1 MRLTSIKLSGFK
13 SFVDPT
19 VISLPG
25 QLVGIVGP
33 NGCGKSNVI
42 DAVRWVLGE
51 SKASALR
58 GESMEDV
65 IFNGAGDRK
74 PVARASVELNFDNS
88 LGRAAGQ
95 WSQYAELSVKRILQ
109 REIGSSYYINNQPV
123 RRRDILDV
131 FLGTGLGPRAY
142 AVIEQGMISRI
153 IEAKPEELRVFLE
166 EAAGVSRYKERRKET
181 ENRLSDTRENLA
193 RVHDIQT
200 ELTSQ
205 VERLDGQAKVA
216 ARYRELE
223 REKLESQG
231 LLYAQR
237 REEAT
242 RSRESALKVLAE
254 HETALLA
261 KETELQSCA
270 TQIEA
275 LRQDVFTQN
284 EAQHA
289 SQGAFYEINS
299 EVTRTQQQLSFER
312 ERAGRIAA
320 ELENKKH
327 RVEAL
332 KQESERLT
340 EAVAMAN
347 DEVAVS
353 SAKHS
358 DHQGLVQ
365 VAAIAMPL
373 AETALRTASTALAD
387 SQQSVS
393 KFESDMQLLNLQKT
407 NAEKNV
413 SQIEM
418 RIVRLNQELER
429 VAAPADAALSELDDL
444 LVGER
449 EQLESADQIAQEA
462 ETLAADT
469 DESRSSLR
477 DAFEAATRVLGDL
490 NARSTAIRGLQ
501 EKFQGQSEGQLKQW
515 LDSHG
520 IHGERFWSQLKVDA
534 GWEDAVEA
542 VLRDRLNARS
552 VDSLERAS
560 ALAVPPARV
569 TLFSGA
575 STFTNTSA
583 ANAHTDTL
591 VKHVNSGDPA
601 VMAAITQWLH
611 GVRTTQSIAAA
622 ISARTS
628 LSAAEIFVTKEGH
641 VVGANSLTFFAPDET
656 VHGAIARQREL
667 TEIEGALNGARSKAE
682 AAKIAFENSEKKYT
696 DARTQATQLR
706 GSIVSV
712 QRRVHALEV
721 ERLQIEQARAQ
732 ASNRA
737 KQLTHEK
744 EEAAAAAA
752 AEREHVQGY
761 VEQLTT
767 LEGQKTDAHAERE
780 TKRGFRNETDVALVK
795 ARELLRV
802 AEITLRDL
810 MYAEKSATERVR
822 ELTRNAENNRL
833 QVSELE
839 GDVGRLGTERSSIL
853 LDPLEAELQT
863 QLSTRADRETKLV
876 AAREAVEAA
885 NTAQRAAEES
895 RVGIERELEPVR
907 KKIEDA
913 RIRQN
918 AAEVGLVQ
926 FEEQLAAINIEA
938 AWLAEHLPKAPR
950 AAELQR
956 QLARVESDMLQ
967 LGAVNLAALDEL
979 TQASERKIYLDA
991 QAGDLLEAVQTLED
1005 AIRRID
1011 RETRSQLQETYNK
1024 VNEEFGKMFPTLFG
1038 GGQAKLVLTGDEILD
1053 AGIQVVAQP
1062 PGKRNSSIHLL
1073 SGGEKALTATALV
1086 FALFQL
1092 NPAPFCLLDEVD
1104 APLDDPN
1111 TERFCR
1117 LVREMSANTQFL
1129 FISHNKIA
1137 MEMAEQLIGVTMSEP
1152 GVSRIV
1158 GVDVS
1163 QALGLMQAA

>member
-1 MRLTSIKLSGFK
+1 MRLTSIKLAGFK

-88 LGRAAGQ
+88 AGRSAGQ
-95 WSQYAELSVKRILQ
+95 WSQYAELSVKRVLQ
-109 REIGSSYYINNQPV
+109 REVGSSYYINNQPV

-181 ENRLSDTRENLA
+181 ENRLSDTRENLS
-193 RVHDIQT
+193 RVNDIQT
-200 ELTSQ
+200 ELTAQ
-205 VERLDGQAKVA
+205 VDRLDGQAKVA

-223 REKLESQG
+223 REKIESQA

-237 REEAT
+237 KEEAT
-242 RSRESALKVLAE
+242 RQRESALKVLAE

-261 KETELQSCA
+261 KETELQSFA

-275 LRQDVFTQN
+275 LRQDVFAQN
-284 EAQHA
+284 EAQHTA
-289 SQGAFYEINS
+289 QGAFYEINS

-312 ERAGRIAA
+312 ERVGRIAA
-320 ELENKKH
+320 ELESKKN
-327 RVEAL
+327 RVESL
-332 KQESERLT
+332 KQASEQMA
-340 EAVAMAN
+340 EAMAVAN
-347 DEVAVS
+347 DEVETS
-353 SAKHS
+353 SAKHL
-358 DHQGLVQ
+358 DHQALVEA
-365 VAAIAMPL
+365 AAIALPL

-393 KFESDMQLLNLQKT
+393 KIESDMQLLALSKANS
-407 NAEKNV
+407 EKNI

-418 RIVRLNQELER
+418 RIVRLNQELEK
-429 VAAPADAALSELDDL
+429 VAAPADAQLAELDEL
-444 LVGER
+444 LAGER
-449 EQLESADQIAQEA
+449 EQLETAEQVAQDAEA
-462 ETLAADT
+462 LAASS
-469 DESRSSLR
+469 DESRDSLR
-477 DAFEAATRVLGDL
+477 QAFEAATRTLGDL
-490 NARSTAIRGLQ
+490 NARNTAIRSLQ
-501 EKFQGQSEGQLKQW
+501 DKFQGQSESQLKQW

-552 VDSLERAS
+552 VDSLERA
-560 ALAVPPARV
+560 ATLAVPPARM
-569 TLFSGA
+569 TLFTGAGGA
-575 STFTNTSA
+575 SHVASTHADALSA
-583 ANAHTDTL
+583 H
-591 VKHVNSGDPA
+591 VKSGDTA
-601 VMAAITQWLH
+601 VIVAINQWLH
-611 GVRTTQSIAAA
+611 GVRTSASVGAAIAAR
-622 ISARTS
+622 SS
-628 LSAAEIFVTKEGH
+628 LAAGEIFVTREGH
-641 VVGANSLTFFAPDET
+641 VVGANSVTYFAPDEA

-667 TEIEGALNGARSKAE
+667 TDIEAALTGARSKAE
-682 AAKIAFENSEKKYT
+682 HAKTAFEASEKKYA

-706 GSIVSV
+706 GSIASV
-712 QRRVHALEV
+712 QRRVHGFEV
-721 ERLQIEQARAQ
+721 ERLQIEQARSQ
-732 ASNRA
+732 ASARS
-737 KQLTHEK
+737 KQLIQEK

-752 AEREHVQGY
+752 NEREHAQGY
-761 VEQLTT
+761 VEQLSA
-767 LEGQKTDAHAERE
+767 LEGQKTDAHGTRE
-780 TKRGFRNETDVALVK
+780 MKRGLRNETDVALVK

-810 MYAEKSATERVR
+810 MYAERSATERVR

-833 QVSELE
+833 QIAELE
-839 GDVGRLGTERSSIL
+839 SDLGRLDTERSSIL
-853 LDPLEAELQT
+853 LEPLEA
-863 QLSTRADRETKLV
+863 QLGTRAEREAKLV
-876 AAREAVEAA
+876 ATREAVEAA
-885 NTAQRAAEES
+885 NTAQRVAEEA
-895 RVGIERELEPVR
+895 RTNIERELEPVR

-913 RIRQN
+913 RIRQSS
-918 AAEVGLVQ
+918 AEVGLAQ
-926 FEEQLAAINIEA
+926 YEEQLAAITIEA
-938 AWLAEHLPKAPR
+938 EWLAEHLPKAPR

-956 QLARVESDMLQ
+956 QLTRVEADMAQ

-979 TQASERKIYLDA
+979 KQAAERKTYLDA

-1024 VNEEFGKMFPTLFG
+1024 VNEQFGRMFPTLFG

-1062 PGKRNSSIHLL
+1062 PGKRNASIHLL

>member
-1 MRLTSIKLSGFK
+1 MRLTSIKLAGFK

-88 LGRAAGQ
+88 AGRSAGQ
-95 WSQYAELSVKRILQ
+95 WSQYTELSVKRVLQ
-109 REIGSSYYINNQPV
+109 REVGSSYYINNQPV

-181 ENRLSDTRENLA
+181 ENRLADTRENLS
-193 RVHDIQT
+193 RVNDIQT
-200 ELTSQ
+200 ELTAQ
-205 VERLDGQAKVA
+205 VDRLDGQAKVA

-223 REKLESQG
+223 REKLESQA

-237 REEAT
+237 KEEAT
-242 RSRESALKVLAE
+242 RQRESALKVLAE

-261 KETELQSCA
+261 KETELQSFA

-284 EAQHA
+284 EAQHTA
-289 SQGAFYEINS
+289 QGAFYEINS

-312 ERAGRIAA
+312 ERVGRIAA
-320 ELENKKH
+320 ELESKKH
-327 RVEAL
+327 RVESL
-332 KQESERLT
+332 KEASEQMT
-340 EAVAMAN
+340 EALAVAN
-347 DEVAVS
+347 DEVETS
-353 SAKHS
+353 SAKHL
-358 DHQGLVQ
+358 DHQALVET
-365 VAAIAMPL
+365 AATAMPL
-373 AETALRTASTALAD
+373 AETALRAASTALAD

-393 KFESDMQLLNLQKT
+393 KLESDMQLLALSKANS
-407 NAEKNV
+407 EKNV
-413 SQIEM
+413 AQIEM
-418 RIVRLNQELER
+418 RIVRLNQELEK
-429 VAAPADAALSELDDL
+429 VAAPADAQLAELDEL
-444 LVGER
+444 LAGER
-449 EQLESADQIAQEA
+449 EQLETAEQVAQDAEA
-462 ETLAADT
+462 LAASS
-469 DESRSSLR
+469 DESRGSLR
-477 DAFEAATRVLGDL
+477 EAFEAATRTLGDL
-490 NARSTAIRGLQ
+490 NARNTAIRSLQ
-501 EKFQGQSEGQLKQW
+501 DKFQGQSESQLKQW

-520 IHGERFWSQLKVDA
+520 IHGERFWSQLKVDT

-552 VDSLERAS
+552 VDSLERVAT
-560 ALAVPPARV
+560 LAVPPARM
-569 TLFSGA
+569 TLFTGGGGTSHA
-575 STFTNTSA
+575 PSTHADALA
-583 ANAHTDTL
+583 AH
-591 VKHVNSGDPA
+591 VKSGDTA
-601 VMAAITQWLH
+601 VMSAINQWLH
-611 GVRTTQSIAAA
+611 GVRTSTSVGAA
-622 ISARTS
+622 ITARAT
-628 LSAAEIFVTKEGH
+628 LAAGEIFVTREGH
-641 VVGANSLTFFAPDET
+641 VVGANSVTYFAPDET

-667 TEIEGALNGARSKAE
+667 TDIDAALTGARSKAE
-682 AAKIAFENSEKKYT
+682 HAKSAFEASEKKYA

-706 GSIVSV
+706 GSIASV
-712 QRRVHALEV
+712 QRRVHGFEV
-721 ERLQIEQARAQ
+721 ERLQIEQARSQ
-732 ASNRA
+732 ASARS

-752 AEREHVQGY
+752 NEREHAQGY
-761 VEQLTT
+761 VEQLSS
-767 LEGQKTDAHAERE
+767 LEGKKTDAHGERE
-780 TKRGFRNETDVALVK
+780 MKRGLRNETDVALVK

-810 MYAEKSATERVR
+810 MYAERSATERVR

-833 QVSELE
+833 QIAELE
-839 GDVGRLGTERSSIL
+839 SDLGRLGTERSSIL
-853 LDPLEAELQT
+853 LEPLEADLQM
-863 QLSTRADRETKLV
+863 QLGTRAEREAKLV
-876 AAREAVEAA
+876 ATREAVEAA
-885 NTAQRAAEES
+885 NTAQRVAEEA
-895 RVGIERELEPVR
+895 RMNIERELEPVR

-918 AAEVGLVQ
+918 AAEVGLAQ
-926 FEEQLAAINIEA
+926 YEEQLAAITIEA
-938 AWLAEHLPKAPR
+938 EWLAEHLPKAPR

-956 QLARVESDMLQ
+956 QLARVESDMAQ

-979 TQASERKIYLDA
+979 KQAAERKTYLDA
-991 QAGDLLEAVQTLED
+991 QAGDLQEAVQTLED

-1024 VNEEFGKMFPTLFG
+1024 VNEQFGRMFPTLFG

-1062 PGKRNSSIHLL
+1062 PGKRNASIHLL

-1117 LVREMSANTQFL
+1117 LVREMSVNTQFL

>member
-1 MRLTSIKLSGFK
+1 MRLTSIKLAGFK

-88 LGRAAGQ
+88 AGRSAGQ
-95 WSQYAELSVKRILQ
+95 WSQYTELSVKRVLQ
-109 REIGSSYYINNQPV
+109 REVGSSYYINNQPV

-181 ENRLSDTRENLA
+181 ENRLSDTRENLS
-193 RVHDIQT
+193 RVNDIQT
-200 ELTSQ
+200 ELTAQ
-205 VERLDGQAKVA
+205 VDRLDGQAKVA

-223 REKLESQG
+223 REKLESQA

-237 REEAT
+237 KEEAT
-242 RSRESALKVLAE
+242 RQRESALKVLAE

-261 KETELQSCA
+261 KETELQSFA

-284 EAQHA
+284 EAQHTA
-289 SQGAFYEINS
+289 QGAFYEINS

-312 ERAGRIAA
+312 ERVGRIAA
-320 ELENKKH
+320 ELESKKN
-327 RVEAL
+327 RVESL
-332 KQESERLT
+332 KEASEQMT
-340 EAVAMAN
+340 EALAVAN
-347 DEVAVS
+347 DEVETS
-353 SAKHS
+353 SAKHL
-358 DHQGLVQ
+358 DHQALVEA
-365 VAAIAMPL
+365 AAIAMPL
-373 AETALRTASTALAD
+373 AETALRAASTALAD

-393 KFESDMQLLNLQKT
+393 KLESDMQLLALSKANS
-407 NAEKNV
+407 EKNV

-418 RIVRLNQELER
+418 RIVRLNQELEK
-429 VAAPADAALSELDDL
+429 VAAPADAQLAELDEL
-444 LVGER
+444 LAGER
-449 EQLESADQIAQEA
+449 EQLETAEQVAQDAEA
-462 ETLAADT
+462 LAEST
-469 DESRSSLR
+469 DESRGSLR
-477 DAFEAATRVLGDL
+477 EAFESATRTLGDL
-490 NARSTAIRGLQ
+490 NARNTAIRSLQ
-501 EKFQGQSEGQLKQW
+501 DKFQGQSESQLKQW

-520 IHGERFWSQLKVDA
+520 IHGERFWSQLKVDT

-552 VDSLERAS
+552 VDSLERA
-560 ALAVPPARV
+560 ATLAVPPARM
-569 TLFSGA
+569 TLFTGSGGTSHAA
-575 STFTNTSA
+575 STHADALA
-583 ANAHTDTL
+583 AH
-591 VKHVNSGDPA
+591 VKSGDA
-601 VMAAITQWLH
+601 DVMSAINQWLH
-611 GVRTTQSIAAA
+611 GVRTSASVGAA
-622 ISARTS
+622 IAVRGS
-628 LSAAEIFVTKEGH
+628 LVAGEIFVTREGH
-641 VVGANSLTFFAPDET
+641 VVGANSVTYFAPDET

-667 TEIEGALNGARSKAE
+667 TDIEAALTGARSKAE
-682 AAKIAFENSEKKYT
+682 HAKSAFEASEKKYA

-706 GSIVSV
+706 GSIASV
-712 QRRVHALEV
+712 QRRVHGFEV
-721 ERLQIEQARAQ
+721 ERLQIEQARSQ
-732 ASNRA
+732 ASARQ
-737 KQLTHEK
+737 KQLMQEK
-744 EEAAAAAA
+744 EEAVAAAAN
-752 AEREHVQGY
+752 EREHAQGY
-761 VEQLTT
+761 VEQLSA
-767 LEGQKTDAHAERE
+767 LEGKKTDAHGERE
-780 TKRGFRNETDVALVK
+780 MKRGLRNETDVALVK

-810 MYAEKSATERVR
+810 MYAERSATERVR

-833 QVSELE
+833 QIAELE
-839 GDVGRLGTERSSIL
+839 SDLGRLGTERSSIL
-853 LDPLEAELQT
+853 LEPLEADLQT
-863 QLSTRADRETKLV
+863 QLGTRAEREAKLV
-876 AAREAVEAA
+876 ATREAVEAA
-885 NTAQRAAEES
+885 NTAQRVAEEA
-895 RVGIERELEPVR
+895 RTNIERELEPVR

-918 AAEVGLVQ
+918 AAEVGLAQ
-926 FEEQLAAINIEA
+926 YEEQLAAITIEA
-938 AWLAEHLPKAPR
+938 EWLAEHLPKAPR

-956 QLARVESDMLQ
+956 QLARVESDMAQ

-979 TQASERKIYLDA
+979 KQAAERKTYLDA
-991 QAGDLLEAVQTLED
+991 QAGDLQEAVQTLED

-1024 VNEEFGKMFPTLFG
+1024 VNEQFGRMFPTLFG

-1062 PGKRNSSIHLL
+1062 PGKRNASIHLL